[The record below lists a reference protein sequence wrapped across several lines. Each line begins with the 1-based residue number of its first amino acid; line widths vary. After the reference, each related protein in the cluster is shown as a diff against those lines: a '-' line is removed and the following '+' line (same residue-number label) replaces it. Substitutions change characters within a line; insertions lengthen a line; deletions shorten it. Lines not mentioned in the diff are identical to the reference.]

1 MTLDGEAIDEG
12 RLFALIRYW
21 LATPEGRNADPAPL
35 AGLRSAPVVSKS
47 AAYALQMAIDGLPL
61 AAVYALLAAAYSL
74 VYGLIGR
81 INFAFGELAAAGG
94 YGAAMTALALAGLP
108 PAPLLAAAFG
118 MAGVV
123 ALGWGYASARCVFIP
138 LRGARGQQTLVA
150 TVGLAIFLQELL
162 RIAQGDRTSWMTPIL
177 NQPFALARS
186 PEFVAVASPMTFVAS
201 GVALGVAL
209 ALVVIFRW
217 TRAGRE
223 WRAYAEDPL
232 EAEMLGVSPTATIA
246 RALALAGALAGLAGA
261 IMTAAFGAVG
271 YALSATLTLK
281 ALAAAVVGGI
291 GSLPGAFLG
300 GLLIGAVEAG
310 WSSVFPIDDRDI
322 AVYALLVVFI
332 ALRPTGL
339 MGARDRRARRFATT
353 SILTCPPPLPHP
365 CGTLIRA
372 VRSGGVH
379 GSVLCGAAGA
389 LVAQRRLRR
398 RPHAPHGRGLPRSGD
413 RQHPGRAL
421 LDRVGGP
428 DAWVWPC
435 SSCRR
440 SFRSWRSST
449 TASPC
454 RAPGWRRPACARWT
468 SRCAC
473 TRAASAS
480 RSSTRRRMRSCST

>member
-1 MTLDGEAIDEG
+1 MIRALVVLLAASLVAGCSTALETDQARLCRMALPALMPVGATIDIVGQSPDPDGRGLAVGFTAATPGEEPERHLAACRFREPGRPRESRDLIAVTLDGEAIDEG

-35 AGLRSAPVVSKS
+35 AGLRNAPVVSKS

-138 LRGARGQQTLVA
+138 LRHARGQQTLVA

-339 MGARDRRARRFATT
+339 MGARDR
-353 SILTCPPPLPHP
+353 
-365 CGTLIRA
+365 
-372 VRSGGVH
+372 
-379 GSVLCGAAGA
+379 VLGD
-389 LVAQRRLRR
+389 LRQRR
-398 RPHAPHGRGLPRSGD
+398 S
-413 RQHPGRAL
+413 
-421 LDRVGGP
+421 
-428 DAWVWPC
+428 
-435 SSCRR
+435 
-440 SFRSWRSST
+440 
-449 TASPC
+449 
-454 RAPGWRRPACARWT
+454 
-468 SRCAC
+468 
-473 TRAASAS
+473 
-480 RSSTRRRMRSCST
+480 